1 MITYQIDS
9 VQFFPKSQICEVRG
23 WAAGSEKQDIELK
36 VIDKSGKDID
46 QTFRRT
52 IRRDIS
58 FETNLFPGFVL
69 SFSYGKNRK

>member
-36 VIDKSGKDID
+36 VIDESGKDID
-46 QTFRRT
+46 QTFRR
-52 IRRDIS
+52 ICSLD
-58 FETNLFPGFVL
+58 L
-69 SFSYGKNRK
+69 SCRFRMKKTENTPLYFLRI